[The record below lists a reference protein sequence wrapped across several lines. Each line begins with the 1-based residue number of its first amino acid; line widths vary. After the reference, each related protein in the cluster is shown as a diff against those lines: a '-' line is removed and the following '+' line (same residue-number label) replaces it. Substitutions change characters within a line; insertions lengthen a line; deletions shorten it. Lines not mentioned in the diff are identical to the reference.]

1 MSLIIPLTL
10 QKRIDNTRLYVL
22 IQFSL
27 LKYIEI
33 MEHLL
38 EFIKNHW
45 YLWLAFFVILGL
57 IAFEE
62 TRKSVRGIRR
72 LAPDEVVNLMNHHEA
87 TVIDLR
93 EHASFSHGHILGSI
107 NLHLAP
113 ADDLTQ
119 KIEPYK
125 NKSLILLA
133 KDDLSALSFGT
144 KLQKLGI
151 AKIYLLKGGL
161 AAWKNAGLPLTK
173 K

>member
-1 MSLIIPLTL
+1 MV
-10 QKRIDNTRLYVL
+10 YVL
-22 IQFSL
+22 IQFPFV
-27 LKYIEI
+27 KNMKI

-45 YLWLAFFVILGL
+45 LLWLAFFVLLGL

-87 TVIDLR
+87 IVLDLR
-93 EHASFSHGHILGSI
+93 EHTSFIHSHILGSV
-107 NLHLAP
+107 NLHLTS
-113 ADDLTQ
+113 ADDLAI

-125 NKSLILLA
+125 NKGIILLG
-133 KDDLSALSFGT
+133 KDDFSTLSFGT
-144 KLQKLGI
+144 KLKKLGI
-151 AKIYLLKGGL
+151 TKIYLLKGGVV
-161 AAWKNAGLPLTK
+161 AWKNAGLPLTK